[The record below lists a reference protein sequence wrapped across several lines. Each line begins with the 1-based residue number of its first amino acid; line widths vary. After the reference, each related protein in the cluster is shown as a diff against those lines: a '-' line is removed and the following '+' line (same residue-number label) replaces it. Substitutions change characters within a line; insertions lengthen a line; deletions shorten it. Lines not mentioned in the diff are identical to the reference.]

1 MRAAYIFAILIAIC
15 WPICGATPACAQ
27 QATPAAAPTIS
38 DQNLAKSVHNPFED
52 FIKIPI
58 QATTGFRIGPEHN
71 AGEAV
76 NIQPLLPFHLN
87 DTVDM
92 FVQPSQT
99 IAYIPSP
106 HEQFGLTDFQT
117 SFFFS
122 PAKAHEWIWGAGPI
136 LLYPTATGKEL
147 GSGRWSAGPTG
158 AVVYDNGPWFE
169 GVLAYHLMSYA
180 GDRNRGSVN
189 YTYIEP
195 DFSYNWDSGWYV
207 QTDPPIS
214 YDWTAEQKDAWV
226 IPAGGDVGDAF
237 TFHKQSLSLQAGSY
251 YFVKKP
257 DGNPQWMIRFQFTLL
272 FPAGW

>member
-1 MRAAYIFAILIAIC
+1 MRAGFIFGILIAIC
-15 WPICGATPACAQ
+15 SALCIAGPASAQ
-27 QATPAAAPTIS
+27 QATPAAEPTIS
-38 DQNLAKSVHNPFED
+38 DQELAKSVHNPFED
-52 FIKIPI
+52 FVKIPI
-58 QATTGFRIGPEHN
+58 QATTGFRVGPEHN

-76 NIQPLLPFHLN
+76 NVQPLFPFHLN
-87 DTVDM
+87 SMVDM

-99 IAYIPSP
+99 ITYIPSP
-106 HEQFGLTDFQT
+106 HEQFGLNDFQT

-158 AVVYDNGPWFE
+158 AVVYDHGPWFE

-180 GDRNRGSVN
+180 GDRSRGSVN

-207 QTDPPIS
+207 QTDPPMS
-214 YDWTAEQKDAWV
+214 YDWTAAQNEAWV
-226 IPAGGDVGDAF
+226 IPVGGDVGDAF
-237 TFHKQSLSLQAGSY
+237 TIDKQSLSLQAGSY
-251 YFVKKP
+251 YFVKRP
-257 DGNPQWMIRFQFTLL
+257 DDGPQWMIRFQFTLL
-272 FPAGW
+272 FPTAK